1 MQIEGGL
8 GGESDITH
16 GNGPGERH
24 FDVISLVGDS
34 VKEREKAVYV
44 FIIDVVVEKHD
55 ENEAEG
61 EFFLTVQE
69 GLEKIPE
76 FGWVLCGNFQ
86 CDAEAVTNGP
96 VVYPWK
102 ELCNLVKNDGKGCF
116 CIANQ
121 EAPEHD
127 FFEAVLGTEIQVLQ
141 PVFFSQLFGKLTE
154 GGQSHSEYIFR
165 AGKQGGIE

>member
-61 EFFLTVQE
+61 KFFLTVQE
-69 GLEKIPE
+69 GWKKIPE

-96 VVYPWK
+96 VVYPGK
-102 ELCNLVKNDGKGCF
+102 ELCDLVKMTGRG
-116 CIANQ
+116 AL
-121 EAPEHD
+121 A
-127 FFEAVLGTEIQVLQ
+127 
-141 PVFFSQLFGKLTE
+141 
-154 GGQSHSEYIFR
+154 
-165 AGKQGGIE
+165 

>member
-61 EFFLTVQE
+61 KFFLTVQE
-69 GLEKIPE
+69 GLEKSQ
-76 FGWVLCGNFQ
+76 NS
-86 CDAEAVTNGP
+86 
-96 VVYPWK
+96 
-102 ELCNLVKNDGKGCF
+102 DGYCAAIFNVMQKLS
-116 CIANQ
+116 Q
-121 EAPEHD
+121 TD
-127 FFEAVLGTEIQVLQ
+127 
-141 PVFFSQLFGKLTE
+141 QLFILGRNCVIWSKMTGRGAL
-154 GGQSHSEYIFR
+154 
-165 AGKQGGIE
+165 A